1 MKSFYNPIFLL
12 KVLQNYLF
20 YIDRLRKFTDEE
32 LITYQN
38 KNFTKM
44 VKFAY
49 TVPLYHQK
57 YKKAGIH
64 PDDIK
69 SIEDIQKLPTVSK
82 YDFKEYYP
90 DGLVSSK
97 FNKNKL
103 IEITTSGTTGKSL
116 SIYVDMFDIMI
127 GLFGYIRS
135 LREHDISWRKDKL
148 TIIGDFAPHTAETG
162 YVFKG
167 IQTQFGLNLFLKN
180 MQWLNANDTPEKI
193 IEKIDKFKPDF
204 LGGYTGQ
211 LGHLA
216 LLKEKGFGKDI
227 SPRIIASTGGSL
239 NKPLKELI
247 EKTFNAHVF
256 ESYASTESGLIAFQ
270 CKYGKYHVMSDYV
283 YLEFLKNGASAESRE
298 AGKLVV
304 TKLFGQGT
312 PIIRYDA
319 INDIVAPLY
328 EKCNCGLSGGLIDKI
343 YGREDIS
350 LYSLDGKI
358 ILPSSFGEIFS
369 KILYELKTSK
379 LQDVRIIQHSLTTIE
394 INVVI
399 NEKLR
404 NEGPS
409 VDEIYSILKKGFKE
423 KLGSEV
429 EILIKEVEKID
440 KQNPR
445 IISKVDKSK
454 LQITGYA

>member
-1 MKSFYNPIFLL
+1 MKSFYNPIFVS
-12 KVLQNYLF
+12 KVLKNYLF
-20 YIDRLRKFTDEE
+20 NIDRLRKFNDEE
-32 LITYQN
+32 LSTYQN

-82 YDFKEYYP
+82 YDFKEQYP
-90 DGLVSSK
+90 DGLVSSTMK
-97 FNKNKL
+97 KRNL
-103 IEITTSGTTGKSL
+103 IEVTTSGTTGKSL
-116 SIYVDMFDIMI
+116 SLYVDMVDIII
-127 GLFGYIRS
+127 GFFGYIRS
-135 LREHDISWRKDKL
+135 LREYDINWRKDKL

-162 YVFKG
+162 YVYKG
-167 IQTQFGLNLFLKN
+167 IQTQFGSNLFLKN
-180 MQWLNANDTPEKI
+180 MQWLNTNDPPEKI
-193 IEKIDKFKPDF
+193 VEKIDKFRPDF

-227 SPRIIASTGGSL
+227 SPRIIASTGSSIS
-239 NKPLKELI
+239 KPLRELI
-247 EKTFNAHVF
+247 EKTFNAQVF

-270 CKYGKYHVMSDYV
+270 CRYGKYHIMSDYV
-283 YLEFLKNGASAESRE
+283 YLEFLKNGASAQSKE

-304 TKLFGQGT
+304 TKLFGKGT

-319 INDIVAPLY
+319 INDIIAPLY

-343 YGREDIS
+343 YGRDDIS
-350 LYSLDGKI
+350 LYSQDGKI
-358 ILPSSFGEIFS
+358 ILPSSFGEVFS

-379 LQDVRIIQHSLTTIE
+379 LQDARIIQHSLTTIE
-394 INVVI
+394 IDVVI

-409 VDEIYSILKKGFKE
+409 VDEIYSVLKRGFKE
-423 KLGSEV
+423 KLGSGV

-440 KQNPR
+440 KQNPPL
-445 IISKVDKSK
+445 ISKVDKSK
-454 LQITGYA
+454 LKITGYA

>member
-1 MKSFYNPIFLL
+1 MNSFYNPIFLS
-12 KVLQNYLF
+12 KVLKNYLF
-20 YIDRLRKFTDEE
+20 NIERLRKFNDEE
-32 LITYQN
+32 LIKYQN
-38 KNFTKM
+38 KNFKKM
-44 VKFAY
+44 IKFAY
-49 TVPLYHQK
+49 TVPLYHHK

-69 SIEDIQKLPTVSK
+69 SIEDIKKLPTVSK
-82 YDFKEYYP
+82 YDFKNYYP

-97 FNKNKL
+97 MKKSKL
-103 IEITTSGTTGKSL
+103 IEVTTSGTTGKSL
-116 SIYVDMFDIMI
+116 SIYVDMLDIII
-127 GLFGYIRS
+127 GFFGYIRA
-135 LREHDISWRKDKL
+135 LREHDINWRKDKL

-167 IQTQFGLNLFLKN
+167 IQSQFGSNLFLKN
-180 MQWLNANDTPEKI
+180 MQWLNTNDPPKKV

-204 LGGYTGQ
+204 LGGYTGM

-216 LLKEKGFGKDI
+216 LLKENGFGKDI
-227 SPRIIASTGGSL
+227 SPRIIASTGSSL
-239 NKPLKELI
+239 SKPLKELI
-247 EKTFNAHVF
+247 EKTFNAQVF
-256 ESYASTESGLIAFQ
+256 ESYGSTESGSIAFQ
-270 CKYGKYHVMSDYV
+270 CRYGKYHVMSDYV
-283 YLEFLKNGASAESRE
+283 YLEFLKNGESVESRE
-298 AGKLVV
+298 AGKLVL
-304 TKLFGQGT
+304 TKLFGHGT

-328 EKCNCGLSGGLIDKI
+328 EKCKCGVSGGLIDKI

-369 KILYELKTSK
+369 KILYELKTNK
-379 LQDVRIIQHSLTTIE
+379 LLDCRVIQNNLTKIE

-399 NEKLR
+399 DEKLR

-409 VDEIYSILKKGFKE
+409 VDEIFSILKRGFKE

-440 KQNPR
+440 KENPR

-454 LQITGYA
+454 LKITGYA